1 MSNAAELA
9 QPIRHDWEITEAQ
22 GLFDLPFNDLLYQ
35 AHIQHCI
42 YYEPNVIQVSTLL
55 NIKSGGCTE
64 DCGYCAQSVQHATEM
79 PARPLMN
86 TAEVI
91 TAARTAQIQGAT
103 RFCLG
108 ASGREPDPQD
118 FPAILAMVRG
128 IKALGMETCVTLGM
142 LNSNQAREL
151 KDAGLDYYNHNLDT
165 APEFYGQIITT
176 RTYQERL
183 ATLALIREYKIN
195 LCCGGIIGLG
205 ETRMDR
211 AALLIQLAN
220 LPTHPE
226 SVPINLLVRVTGTPL
241 ANARQLDHFE
251 LIRTI
256 AVTRCLMP
264 NSVIRLAAGRNQL
277 SDAEQ
282 ALAFFAGA
290 NSIFYGVQLLTT
302 ANIAPERDQELFN
315 RLGLRI
321 HNQPINTE
329 PHGCFHTGAFN

>member
-1 MSNAAELA
+1 MSDDTELA
-9 QPIRHDWEITEAQ
+9 QPIRHDWNIAEVSD
-22 GLFDLPFNDLLYQ
+22 LFSLPFSDL
-35 AHIQHCI
+35 I
-42 YYEPNVIQVSTLL
+42 YRAQTIHRIYSEANVIQISTLL

-64 DCGYCAQSVQHATEM
+64 DCGYCAQSVQHETEM
-79 PARPLMN
+79 PVRKLMN
-86 TAEVI
+86 TTEVI
-91 TAARTAQIQGAT
+91 AAACSAQSQGAT

-108 ASGREPDPQD
+108 ASGRTPDPD
-118 FPAILAMVRG
+118 NFPKILAMVRG

-142 LNSNQAREL
+142 LNANQAREL

-183 ATLALIREYKIN
+183 ATIALIQEHKIN

-211 AALLIQLAN
+211 AELLMQLAN
-220 LPTHPE
+220 LPKHPE

-241 ANARQLDHFE
+241 ANVQQLDHFE

-256 AVTRCLMP
+256 AVTRILMP
-264 NSVIRLAAGRNQL
+264 NSVIRLAAGRDQL

-290 NSIFYGVQLLTT
+290 NSIFYGARLLTT
-302 ANIAPERDQELFN
+302 DNIAPERDQELFT
-315 RLGLRI
+315 RLGLRTR
-321 HNQPINTE
+321 NQLINTE
-329 PHGCFHTGAFN
+329 PHGCFHSSIA